1 MMKLF
6 NFILCSI
13 VLFSVS
19 MANASYTMTELEG
32 TPLETPDIVNTV
44 VWDNLD
50 TNYPNDDD
58 KQIVSIGFPFQFDTL
73 SYDFV
78 TIFTN
83 GILKFL
89 PADRM
94 HRDYINES
102 LPTDEGDGFVAVYW
116 DDLVDDANSSVTY
129 GNLGTAPNR
138 KFVVN
143 WTNVR
148 SYSNNLRYDFQ
159 VVLYENGDIRYR
171 YNNNTSNGQ
180 SATIGLEIND
190 TDFIEY
196 SFNEV
201 SVEVSFDLFFRNQ
214 LLALPSPILQYRLD
228 ETSWDGSIGEV
239 IDSGSNSLHGRSF
252 SGANTGNVAPAL
264 GANIGTCNYGE
275 FDGQNDYV
283 EIADNALLDL
293 SNNFSVGV
301 WIKIDSIPTSGL
313 KTILS
318 KDENYE
324 FHVNSAGRIFWWWNT
339 EILGAVRTVTSD
351 TSIVAGV
358 WTHVVISFSTV
369 TQNIFINGVASGDEI
384 YPEGAIT
391 NSDPLQI
398 GADQNSGGRYFNGD
412 IDEVNIFS
420 QALSEAQARELME
433 ITRPC
438 PLLNLCISSF
448 PDGVNSHT
456 GGSISF
462 ERDAQLFFSPDD
474 ILSAGSVSLDGGSSQ
489 RSCVSVEC
497 QASGLSVEATIP
509 AAFPDTSIS
518 TIDVNVNNNA
528 TGNIGSGDN
537 DYRDVSLGN
546 NSTLNIIAGYS
557 DYYID
562 DLSFGDNGTLNLVAG
577 TYWVNNF
584 SAGIGLN
591 INISGGTARLYIN
604 NSFSLPQDAIIN
616 SPSVATQ
623 GDASQFF
630 LYGYSNINTGRD
642 STFSGVIYGTG
653 DIELDNTSNYYGAIT
668 GADISIGIDTNV
680 FFNPA
685 ATANL
690 DYGDLCESA
699 SCILGSFNI
708 TQPAY
713 ALACPGTRTK
723 ISIQAMCD
731 DGTSVKEDYAGTVD
745 VSSNENTLSEFYATL
760 TSVPMINSII
770 FDGSETGIKDVYL
783 FHQNENS
790 DLKVSATDSA
800 ESITSISTNATDFRT
815 EGFAITDPASFI
827 CGNSSSMSITAI
839 GEDDTGAACQTLT
852 GFTGLKSVKAWYQ
865 VNINSS
871 VGADPVTTDL
881 SIASQLISAQA
892 EPAANNVDLTFNN
905 GVANI
910 AIAYANAGQILGVN
924 FKHDDAPYDGLT
936 PELSSADL
944 SGSTGSFIASP
955 EKINL
960 VVDTVNGTCASADAS
975 CSKLVPAGSTFQV
988 TAQAQCTGSTLADDY
1003 QGNVDF
1009 THSLVAP
1016 SPGADGSLL
1025 VSSAIVAAVDAG
1037 EVQINQS
1044 ISEVGVFNLTAED
1057 DDYFG
1062 QIIPLYTLSNVGRFY
1077 PNNFLVASSSTTNS
1091 CGSFSYM
1098 GQTGVGNEI
1107 DISYTLQAQKT
1118 GGGITL
1124 NYKGAF
1130 AKATIALVAENDN
1143 DGGNYQARL
1152 IDYNSTSWAN
1162 GEYLYSDGGQFI
1174 RAASGLPDGPYQDL
1188 QVGIK
1193 LTDNDGDD
1201 SDIAG
1206 VDMRSDASTVCSVV
1220 GDCDG
1225 KWLGN
1230 NLDLRFGQLKL
1241 SNVFGP
1247 ETFDLNMKVQ
1257 TEYYDGTSFVLNTD
1271 DSCTVL
1277 LDTDLPLS
1285 PVDLSWTDNLSAGDT
1300 TASLSSGSTMSAGL
1314 GTFSFSAAGLGN
1326 DGSVIYQYHTSTYLP
1341 WLNTENDDD
1350 ADYADNPF
1358 GKITF
1363 GQYRGNDRMIYWREI
1378 VR

>member
-1 MMKLF
+1 MITFIRFVLLSGILF
-6 NFILCSI
+6 LTTT
-13 VLFSVS
+13 
-19 MANASYTMTELEG
+19 ANASYTMTELEG
-32 TPLETPDIVNTV
+32 TPLETPDVVNTV
-44 VWDNLD
+44 AWDGLD
-50 TNYPNDDD
+50 TNFPSDDD

-89 PADRM
+89 PVDRM

-102 LPTDEGDGFVAVYW
+102 LPTDEGDGFIAVYW

-148 SYSNNLRYDFQ
+148 SYSNNFRYDFQ

-171 YNNNTSNGQ
+171 YNNNTSNGE

-214 LLALPSPILQYRLD
+214 LLALPAPILQYRLD

-239 IDSGSNSLHGRSF
+239 VDSSSNSLNGRSF

-324 FHVNSAGRIFWWWNT
+324 FHVNSAGKIFWWWNT

-351 TSIVAGV
+351 ASIVAGV

-412 IDEVNIFS
+412 IDEVNIFN
-420 QALSEAQARELME
+420 QALSETQARELME

-438 PLLNLCISSF
+438 PSLNLCISSF
-448 PDGVNSHT
+448 PDGLNSHT
-456 GGSISF
+456 GGNISF
-462 ERDAQLFFSPDD
+462 KRDAQLFFSPDD

-518 TIDVNVNNNA
+518 TTDVNINNNA
-528 TGNIGSGDN
+528 AGNIGSGEN

-546 NSTLNIIAGYS
+546 NSTLNIIAGYG

-562 DLSFGDNGTLNLVAG
+562 DLSFGNNGTLNLVSG
-577 TYWVNNF
+577 TYWINNF
-584 SAGIGLN
+584 SAGRGLD

-604 NSFSLPQDAIIN
+604 NTFSLPRDAIIN
-616 SPSVATQ
+616 SPSLATQ

-653 DIELDNTSNYYGAIT
+653 DIELNNTSNYYGAIT

-699 SCILGSFNI
+699 SCTLGSFNI

-713 ALACPGTRTK
+713 ALACPGIRTK

-731 DGTSVKEDYAGTVD
+731 DGTSVKDDYVGTVD
-745 VSSNENTLSEFYATL
+745 ISSNENALSEFYQSL
-760 TSVPMINSII
+760 VSVPTISSII
-770 FDGSETGIKDVYL
+770 FDGSEFGLKDVFL
-783 FHQNENS
+783 FHQNENPA
-790 DLKVSATDSA
+790 LQVSAMDTA
-800 ESITSISTNATDFRT
+800 ESVTSISTTATDYRT
-815 EGFAITDPASFI
+815 EGFAITEPESFT
-827 CGNSSSMSITAI
+827 CGDNTSMSLTAI
-839 GEDDTGAACQTLT
+839 GEDDNGLACQTLT
-852 GFTGLKSVKAWYQ
+852 GFTGTKNIKAWYE
-865 VNINSS
+865 VNINSDS
-871 VGADPVTTDL
+871 GADPVSTNL
-881 SIASQLISAQA
+881 LIQSQSINTQA
-892 EPAANNVDLTFNN
+892 EPTANNINLTFNN
-905 GVANI
+905 GIANFP
-910 AIAYANAGQILGVN
+910 IAYANSGQILGIN
-924 FKHDDAPYDGLT
+924 FKHDDDPYDGSV
-936 PELSSADL
+936 PEFSAL
-944 SGSTGSFIASP
+944 VASTTSFIVKPNS
-955 EKINL
+955 INL
-960 VVDTVNGTCASADAS
+960 SISDADSSCAVGMVNEN
-975 CSKLVPAGSTFQV
+975 CSKFMAAGRPFIMNV
-988 TAQAQCTGSTLADDY
+988 EAQCVGGTVADEY
-1003 QGNVDF
+1003 QGDVTF
-1009 THSLVAP
+1009 SHSLVSP
-1016 SPGADGSLL
+1016 LPGAFGSL
-1025 VSSAIVAAVDAG
+1025 AITSGTIGAVDSG
-1037 EVQINQS
+1037 TIQVDNQTLT
-1044 ISEVGVFNLTAED
+1044 EVGIFNLTAVANNYYGE
-1057 DDYFG
+1057 
-1062 QIIPLYTLSNVGRFY
+1062 IIDPFTLSNVGRFY
-1077 PNNFLVASSSTTNS
+1077 PENFIMTASSTTNS

-1098 GQTGVGNEI
+1098 SQTDNEI
-1107 DISYTLQAQKT
+1107 DISYTLQAQRF

-1124 NYKGAF
+1124 NYEGAF
-1130 AKATIALVAENDN
+1130 AKANMTIVAEDNN
-1143 DGGNYQARL
+1143 DGGAYHQTRL
-1152 IDYNSTSWAN
+1152 SGFNSTSWNN
-1162 GEYLYSDGGQFI
+1162 GEYLYSDGGSFL
-1174 RAASGLPDGPYQDL
+1174 RATSGLPDGPYQNL
-1188 QVGIK
+1188 QIG
-1193 LTDNDGDD
+1193 LQLSDNDGDD
-1201 SDIAG
+1201 SILTG
-1206 VDMRSDASTVCSVV
+1206 LDMQSDTNTDCDVI
-1220 GDCDG
+1220 GDCDA
-1225 KWLGN
+1225 KSVGN
-1230 NLDLRFGQLKL
+1230 NLDLRFGQMKL
-1241 SNVFGP
+1241 SNAFGP
-1247 ETFDLNMKVQ
+1247 ETFDLDMIVR
-1257 TEYYDGTSFVLNTD
+1257 TEYYDGTGFVLNTD
-1271 DSCTVL
+1271 DNCTEIFA
-1277 LDTDLPLS
+1277 TEPELS
-1285 PVDLSWTDNLSAGDT
+1285 PLAASWTDNLAVGDT
-1300 TASLSSGSTMSAGL
+1300 TPSLINTIASGIGKVR
-1314 GTFSFSAAGLGN
+1314 FSDAGLGN
-1326 DGSVIYQYHTSTYLP
+1326 AGSVTFQYDTNTFLP

-1363 GQYRGNDRMIYWREI
+1363 GQFRGNDRMIYWREI